1 MPLSTTHDPCLQG
14 DGLVIPSPCRP
25 EKRKTQMKKMVS
37 FMAVLAIVAA
47 SLFGFS
53 KAAQADEIKFVGVIT
68 KIEIAGKDAKTAT
81 ATLKDNKTEALIVI
95 TVNDDLTLDKFKDH
109 RIVEGDEIRCKYEV
123 IDGKNVSKLFRKT
136 AGC

>member
-1 MPLSTTHDPCLQG
+1 MNRIVT
-14 DGLVIPSPCRP
+14 
-25 EKRKTQMKKMVS
+25 

-47 SLFGFS
+47 SLIGFS
-53 KAAQADEIKFVGVIT
+53 RSAQADEIKFVGVIT
-68 KIEIAGKDAKTAT
+68 KIEIAGKDAKVAT
-81 ATLKDNKTEALIVI
+81 ATLKDNKTEALVVI